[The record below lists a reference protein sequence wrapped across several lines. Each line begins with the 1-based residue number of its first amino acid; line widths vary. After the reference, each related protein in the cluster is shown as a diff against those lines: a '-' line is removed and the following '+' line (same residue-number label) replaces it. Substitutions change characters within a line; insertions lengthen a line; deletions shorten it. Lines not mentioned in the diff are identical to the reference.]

1 MTLAI
6 MGEKKKVKIWFDT
19 EGDYLEVVFDE
30 DATCIFRETD
40 NDAVMEMVD
49 EQGNIVGFSVMAV
62 SKLSKEKPI
71 SAYLYPQAA

>member
-1 MTLAI
+1 
-6 MGEKKKVKIWFDT
+6 MGEKKKIKIWYDA

-30 DATCIFRETD
+30 DAVSVFRETD

-49 EQGNIVGFSVMAV
+49 DNGNLVGFSVMAV

>member
-1 MTLAI
+1 
-6 MGEKKKVKIWFDT
+6 MGKKNEVKIWYDT

-49 EQGNIVGFSVMAV
+49 EKGDIVGFSVMAV
-62 SKLSKEKPI
+62 SRLSKEKPI
-71 SAYLYPQAA
+71 SAHLYPLAA